1 MNQILHYKQ
10 SELTYLL
17 HTDQVFARAL
27 DFHPYFCK
35 SVNLWNTCMKK
46 IYIQWKDIFVLIIET
61 LIIFNVIW
69 ILSLKK
75 DTSACFLIIQKAILN
90 LYCYCLKLYLST
102 VIWMDSSSGQNLLLY
117 RTSGVI
123 CSVIRLPII
132 RHRSPDTLCPW
143 DGMATDSSTSI
154 ALSAVGVVTSSIF
167 LVWWEQHLRILMR
180 HCLFLSI
187 WTCTIYTNKSTAC
200 IKDDTLF

>member
-1 MNQILHYKQ
+1 M
-10 SELTYLL
+10 
-17 HTDQVFARAL
+17 F
-27 DFHPYFCK
+27 
-35 SVNLWNTCMKK
+35 
-46 IYIQWKDIFVLIIET
+46 
-61 LIIFNVIW
+61 IW

-75 DTSACFLIIQKAILN
+75 DTSTLCFLIIQKALLN
-90 LYCYCLKLYLST
+90 FCCYCLKLYLST

-200 IKDDTLF
+200 IKTHLCTWYIEFFVIIYMQKNIRKKMKLYFNSFMEGKCTCVPKGINN